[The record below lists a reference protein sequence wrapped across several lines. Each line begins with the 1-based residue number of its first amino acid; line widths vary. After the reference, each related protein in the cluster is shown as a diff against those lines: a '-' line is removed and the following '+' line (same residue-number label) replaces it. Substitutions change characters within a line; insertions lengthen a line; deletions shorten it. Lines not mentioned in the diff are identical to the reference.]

1 MARAL
6 RLSVLALFCATLAA
20 CAAQQ
25 AQSDLGL
32 IREGVDH
39 SQKVEG
45 AMRSDGLSGEASR
58 VATSRQQMQES
69 ADRLQRALNQ
79 AQSA

>member
-25 AQSDLGL
+25 AQSDLTPPPL
-32 IREGVDH
+32 NRRDAKAEL
-39 SQKVEG
+39 E
-45 AMRSDGLSGEASR
+45 SG
-58 VATSRQQMQES
+58 
-69 ADRLQRALNQ
+69 RAPTLRR
-79 AQSA
+79 